1 MITSQETY
9 TRVCIFSVYMNTC
22 SNVRVVIVL
31 VSATAATNYN
41 LHYVLSNSTR
51 SLTVRICVHV
61 CVCHVPALLAFH
73 TAELHMPT
81 SRQKAHMADMQLS
94 V

>member
-1 MITSQETY
+1 M
-9 TRVCIFSVYMNTC
+9 CM
-22 SNVRVVIVL
+22 
-31 VSATAATNYN
+31 
-41 LHYVLSNSTR
+41 
-51 SLTVRICVHV
+51 

-94 V
+94 VKEKKDKTQP

>member
-1 MITSQETY
+1 M
-9 TRVCIFSVYMNTC
+9 
-22 SNVRVVIVL
+22 
-31 VSATAATNYN
+31 
-41 LHYVLSNSTR
+41 
-51 SLTVRICVHV
+51 RICVHV

-94 V
+94 VKEKKTKHNLKSVVKDKEFSLANKTRKKGIEFHFQPSVCALQLSSEEEYTP